1 MSPEDAAFVKAV
13 IAFVLTA
20 GTVLITWR
28 MWLQARYHA
37 RPTTERLVDALREE
51 NAQLRA
57 ELEDRMAELENRVDF
72 TERRLVQDRPN
83 TRLPGLTSPTPV

>member
-13 IAFVLTA
+13 VAFVLTA

-28 MWLQARYHA
+28 MWLQTRDRA
-37 RPTTERLVDALREE
+37 RPALEPIVDALREE

-57 ELEDRMAELENRVDF
+57 ALEDRMAELENRVDF
-72 TERRLVQDRPN
+72 TERRLFQDRPN
-83 TRLPGLTSPTPV
+83 TRLPGRTSPTPV